1 MADGGTGQVVGSDGS
16 DVMLRKAADV
26 SEADVQLM
34 AFVNAARDSLRARGV
49 GGRGKGRALSARV
62 DPELLAAAAA
72 RLGVTSQ
79 TEVLNAGLAV
89 LAGADTFGAWLLD
102 QAGAIEADLN
112 VDV

>member
-1 MADGGTGQVVGSDGS
+1 MADSCIGQVAGSGGS
-16 DVMLRKAADV
+16 EVLPRNTANALKADI
-26 SEADVQLM
+26 QLI

-89 LAGADTFGAWLLD
+89 VAGTDTFGAWLLD
-102 QAGAIEADLN
+102 QAGALEADFN
-112 VDV
+112 VGV

>member
-1 MADGGTGQVVGSDGS
+1 MADGDGGQVVGSERS
-16 DVMLRKAADV
+16 DIPLNKAADV
-26 SEADVQLM
+26 QLA
-34 AFVNAARDSLRARGV
+34 AFVDAARDSLRARGV
-49 GGRGKGRALSARV
+49 GGRRKGRALSARV
-62 DPELLAAAAA
+62 DPELLEAAAA

-102 QAGAIEADLN
+102 QAGTIEADLD

>member
-1 MADGGTGQVVGSDGS
+1 MADGDGGQVVSS
-16 DVMLRKAADV
+16 ERRNAPLHRAAGV
-26 SEADVQLM
+26 PEADVQLA

-49 GGRGKGRALSARV
+49 GGGRKGRALSARV
-62 DPELLAAAAA
+62 DPELLEAAAA

-102 QAGAIEADLN
+102 QAGTLEADLD

>member
-1 MADGGTGQVVGSDGS
+1 MVDGGSGQVVGPERS
-16 DVMLRKAADV
+16 DVPLRKAADAPGV
-26 SEADVQLM
+26 DVQLT
-34 AFVNAARDSLRARGV
+34 AFVNAARESLRARGV
-49 GGRGKGRALSARV
+49 GDGRKGRALSARV

-102 QAGAIEADLN
+102 QAGTLEADLD

>member
-1 MADGGTGQVVGSDGS
+1 ML
-16 DVMLRKAADV
+16 LRKAASAPEV
-26 SEADVQLM
+26 DVQLT
-34 AFVNAARDSLRARGV
+34 AFVNAARDNLRARGV
-49 GGRGKGRALSARV
+49 GDGRKGRALSARV

-102 QAGAIEADLN
+102 QAGMLEADLD

>member
-1 MADGGTGQVVGSDGS
+1 MADGDGGQVVSPERS
-16 DVMLRKAADV
+16 DVPLCRAADA
-26 SEADVQLM
+26 SEADVQLV

-49 GGRGKGRALSARV
+49 GGRCKGRALSARV

-72 RLGVTSQ
+72 RLGTASQ

-102 QAGAIEADLN
+102 QAGTLEADLD

>member
-1 MADGGTGQVVGSDGS
+1 MADGGTGQVVGPERGDAP
-16 DVMLRKAADV
+16 RHKTADV
-26 SEADVQLM
+26 PEADAQL
-34 AFVNAARDSLRARGV
+34 ATFVEAARDSLRARGV
-49 GGRGKGRALSARV
+49 GGGRKGRAISARV
-62 DPELLAAAAA
+62 DPELLAAAGA

-102 QAGAIEADLN
+102 QAGALEADLD

>member
-1 MADGGTGQVVGSDGS
+1 MADGGTGQVVGLEGS
-16 DVMLRKAADV
+16 DVLPRKTANAL
-26 SEADVQLM
+26 EADIQLM

>member
-1 MADGGTGQVVGSDGS
+1 MADGGTGQAVGSDGS
-16 DVMLRKAADV
+16 DVMLRKAADI
-26 SEADVQLM
+26 SKADIQLI

-49 GGRGKGRALSARV
+49 GGRGKARALSARV

-72 RLGVTSQ
+72 RFGVTSQ

-89 LAGADTFGAWLLD
+89 LAGADMFGAWLLD